1 MGSSYFAFGSLF
13 VFVCGAH
20 VYPYL
25 AAGASVASCSDDDE
39 GDGIISE
46 QRVEKYV
53 TGYKWYLD
61 NNKRSEYRFYRNR
74 LVSCM
79 SSGKVTSGSLT
90 WAESNF
96 FGTWAVADGKL
107 VTTFTSGA
115 YGGFDWNS
123 ILYGSLTITEL
134 RSNFKSI
141 EATAPNGDPHELSSY
156 MVSYGTGNDF
166 IDYTDASDHDGALEG
181 TWQALAHKGERNVV
195 FTIKIGKQGKIT
207 FIAKSENIDF
217 TTTCTTKNGHV
228 TFTHL
233 FEPGTNPRS
242 FIYIREKDEI
252 RFYSEEN
259 AQQVWTWDK
268 VE

>member
-1 MGSSYFAFGSLF
+1 MPAML
-13 VFVCGAH
+13 
-20 VYPYL
+20 L
-25 AAGASVASCSDDDE
+25 AVGASVVNCSDDDE

-46 QRVEKYV
+46 RRVEKYI

-61 NNKRSEYRFYRNR
+61 SKKKTEFRFYRNR

-79 SSGKVTSGSLT
+79 SGVGSVASGQLT
-90 WAESNF
+90 WAASNY
-96 FGTWAVADGKL
+96 FGTWAVVDGKL
-107 VTTFTSGA
+107 ITTFTTGPYEDS
-115 YGGFDWNS
+115 DLNS
-123 ILYGSLTITEL
+123 ILYGSLTIEKL
-134 RSNFKSI
+134 RSDCKI
-141 EATAPNGDPHELSSY
+141 IDATDPDGYSHDLG
-156 MVSYGTGNDF
+156 SYGMSNLF
-166 IDYTDASDHDGALEG
+166 VDYTDASDHDGALEG
-181 TWQALAHKGERNVV
+181 TWEAPAHKGDHNII
-195 FTIKIGKQGKIT
+195 FTIKIGKEGKIT

-233 FEPGTNPRS
+233 FEPGTNSRS

-259 AQQVWTWDK
+259 AQQIWTWKK